1 MESNPQESVETSA
14 SENEV
19 SDPEDP
25 GVNFEY
31 KVEAILRT
39 HFIAI
44 RQVGPFSY
52 SRSQSY
58 DRYIMVVQMVSK
70 H

>member
-52 SRSQSY
+52 S
-58 DRYIMVVQMVSK
+58 
-70 H
+70 